1 MKKFMDRF
9 TAITDKI
16 CEVVSWFGMFT
27 VFLLMVLITI
37 DVIMTKLGKPI
48 AGMYEVSCVLLST
61 LVFFSWAYTQVVHG
75 HIHVVMFVGKMP
87 RILRFICFGL
97 TSVLSAVVMGVAS
110 YALIGIIKTKMSTG
124 ECTGT
129 LMIPYWPFYIVE
141 FVAFLLLTIVLA
153 RDAIKAVM
161 AIGNREIAEEIQ
173 STWV

>member
-1 MKKFMDRF
+1 MTNTF
-9 TAITDKI
+9 TKVTDKI

-27 VFLLMVLITI
+27 VFLLMILICL
-37 DVIMTKLGKPI
+37 DVVMTKLGRPI

-75 HIHVVMFVGKMP
+75 HIHVVMFVSKMP
-87 RILRFICFGL
+87 RVLRFISFGL
-97 TSVLSAVVMGVAS
+97 TSILSAVVMGIAS
-110 YALIGIIKTKMSTG
+110 YAIIGIIKIKYQTG

-129 LMIPYWPFYIVE
+129 LLIPYWPFYIVE
-141 FVAFLLLTIVLA
+141 FVAFLLMTVVLA

-161 AIGNREIAEEIQ
+161 AIGDKEMAEEVQ